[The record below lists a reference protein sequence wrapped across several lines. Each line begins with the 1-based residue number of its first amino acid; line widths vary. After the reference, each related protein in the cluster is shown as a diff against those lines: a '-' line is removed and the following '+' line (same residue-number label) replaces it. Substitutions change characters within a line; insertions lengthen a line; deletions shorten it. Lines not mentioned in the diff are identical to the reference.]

1 MGESNDKC
9 VEQGSYGRTV
19 KYLGIFGGAQ
29 GVSMLLNLVRNK
41 VASVLLGVS
50 GQSVIA
56 IFNRTIQMFS
66 DCTGL
71 SLSFSAIRTMAYA
84 YENCDASTVQR
95 CVKVVRSV
103 AFLTGIVGML
113 LMLCVTPFISEW
125 IFGDNHTYYL
135 PRFLMLAPVVF
146 FMAVSNGELAI
157 LRGIKQL
164 NKVAVYTFASA
175 LISLLVAVPLYCV
188 MGVGGIFPTILLTAF
203 LQMATLL
210 YFSCPLY
217 RYCVA
222 PFSFKIL
229 REGWDMV
236 KLGAGYIY
244 ASILA
249 SCAMWFICAML
260 SDIGDG
266 ETAGLFTAGLAM
278 VTLLPGVL
286 FAALDSEYY
295 PRLSGIA
302 ASVHRRNSMI
312 NEQVEVQL
320 LIQSPVLMAFMVA
333 MPVLIPLLYK
343 SDFSPAVIMAQVA
356 MLGMFMRTMT
366 FPISFLP
373 LALSDSLLFLALE
386 SVYNV
391 MLVLLVLFGYSTA
404 GMLGVGVGIALT
416 HFVDFIV
423 VYVTARVKYG
433 FTLSPRVVCYFLLQL
448 PLMLVSLGVSIVG
461 PSPFIYWIASG
472 VSVFLSAAVSMYML
486 QKYSRF
492 FDTIVDKIKRKI
504 MRRR

>member
-1 MGESNDKC
+1 MGELNDNS
-9 VEQGSYGRTV
+9 VEQGSYSRTV

-50 GQSVIA
+50 GLSVIA

-71 SLSFSAIRTMAYA
+71 SLSFSAIRTMADT
-84 YENCDASTVQR
+84 YENADTDDVLR

-103 AFLTGIVGML
+103 AFLTGVVGML

-125 IFGDNHTYYL
+125 IFGENHAYYL

-146 FMAVSNGELAI
+146 FMAISNGELAI
-157 LRGIKQL
+157 LRGVKQL
-164 NKVAVYTFASA
+164 NKVAVYTFATA
-175 LISLLVAVPLYCV
+175 LISLLVAVPLYYI

-203 LQMATLL
+203 LQMCVLL
-210 YFSCPLY
+210 YFSCPSY
-217 RYCVA
+217 RYSVS
-222 PFSFKIL
+222 PFSLALL
-229 REGWDMV
+229 REGWDMI

-249 SCAMWFICAML
+249 SCAMWLICAML

-278 VTLLPGVL
+278 VTMLPGIL

-295 PRLSGIA
+295 PRLSGMA
-302 ASVHRRNSMI
+302 KRVSVRNGMV

-320 LIQSPVLMAFMVA
+320 LIQSPVLIAFMVA
-333 MPVLIPLLYK
+333 MPLLIPLLYD
-343 SDFSPAVIMAQVA
+343 SDFMPAVVMAQVA

-366 FPISFLP
+366 YPISFLP
-373 LALSDSLLFLALE
+373 LASSDSLLFLGLE

-391 MLVLLVLFGYSTA
+391 MLVLFVLAGYSSYS
-404 GMLGVGVGIALT
+404 MLGIGMGVALT
-416 HFVDFIV
+416 HIVDFVIV
-423 VYVTARVKYG
+423 YTVARFKYG
-433 FTLSPRVVCYFLLQL
+433 FSLSRRVVLYFIMQL
-448 PLMLVSLGVSIVG
+448 PLMLAALSLSFVQLGGLFYWIGNGACVLLSSLVSI
-461 PSPFIYWIASG
+461 Y
-472 VSVFLSAAVSMYML
+472 FLH
-486 QKYSRF
+486 KYSGF
-492 FDTIVDKIKRKI
+492 LGKIVNKFRRKKGIK
-504 MRRR
+504 

>member
-1 MGESNDKC
+1 MGESSDKN
-9 VEQGSYGRTV
+9 VQQGSYARTV

-41 VASVLLGVS
+41 VTSVLLGVS
-50 GQSVIA
+50 GLSLIA

-71 SLSFSAIRTMAYA
+71 SLSFSAIRTVADA
-84 YENCDASTVQR
+84 YENCDAQRVER
-95 CVKVVRSV
+95 CVRVVRSV
-103 AFLTGIVGML
+103 AFLTGVVGML

-125 IFGDNHTYYL
+125 IFGDNHAYYL

-164 NKVAVYTFASA
+164 NKVAVYTFATA
-175 LISLLVAVPLYCV
+175 LISLVVAVPLYYI
-188 MGVGGIFPTILLTAF
+188 MGVGGIFPTILLAAF
-203 LQMATLL
+203 LQMGVLL

-217 RYCVA
+217 RYRVS
-222 PFSFKIL
+222 PFSPSLL
-229 REGWDMV
+229 REGRDMV

-249 SCAMWFICAML
+249 SCAMWLICAML

-278 VTLLPGVL
+278 VTMLPGVL
-286 FAALDSEYY
+286 FAALDSDYY
-295 PRLSGIA
+295 PRLSGVA
-302 ASVHRRNSMI
+302 GRVSVRNSMI

-320 LIQSPVLMAFMVA
+320 LIQSPALMAFMVA

-343 SDFSPAVIMAQVA
+343 SAFSPAVVMAQVA

-373 LALSDSLLFLALE
+373 LAQSDSLLFLGLE

-391 MLVLLVLFGYSTA
+391 LLVALVLLGYDAA

-416 HFVDFIV
+416 HLVDFII
-423 VYVTARVKYG
+423 VYAAARLKYG
-433 FTLSPRVVCYFLLQL
+433 FTLSRRVVCYFVLQS
-448 PLMLVSLGVSIVG
+448 PLMIAALAVSLVQPSTLVYWLVSGVCCL
-461 PSPFIYWIASG
+461 
-472 VSVFLSAAVSMYML
+472 LSAVISMYML
-486 QKYSRF
+486 QKYSNF
-492 FDTIVDKIKRKI
+492 FDTIVRKIKGKIGRRK
-504 MRRR
+504 

>member
-1 MGESNDKC
+1 MGESNDNS

-29 GVSMLLNLVRNK
+29 GVSMLLNLLRNK

-50 GQSVIA
+50 GLSVIA

-71 SLSFSAIRTMAYA
+71 SLAFSAIRTMADA
-84 YENCDASTVQR
+84 YENADAHVVER

-103 AFLTGIVGML
+103 AFLTGLVGML
-113 LMLCVTPFISEW
+113 LMLSVTPFISEW
-125 IFGDNHTYYL
+125 IFGENHTYYL

-146 FMAVSNGELAI
+146 LMAISNGELAI

-164 NKVAVYTFASA
+164 NKVAVYTFATA
-175 LISLLVAVPLYCV
+175 LISLLVAVPLYYA
-188 MGVGGIFPTILLTAF
+188 MGVGGIFPAILITAF
-203 LQMATLL
+203 LQMVVLL
-210 YFSCPLY
+210 HFSCPLY
-217 RYCVA
+217 RYSVS
-222 PFSFKIL
+222 PFSAKLL

-278 VTLLPGVL
+278 VTMLPGIL

-295 PRLSGIA
+295 PRLSGVAKRI
-302 ASVHRRNSMI
+302 SVRNGMV

-333 MPVLIPLLYK
+333 MPLLIPLLYD
-343 SDFSPAVIMAQVA
+343 SEFMSAVV
-356 MLGMFMRTMT
+356 MRTMT
-366 FPISFLP
+366 YPISFLP
-373 LALSDSLLFLALE
+373 LASSDSLLFLGLE

-391 MLVLLVLFGYSTA
+391 MLVLFVLAGYSSS
-404 GMLGVGVGIALT
+404 GMLGVGAGVALT
-416 HFVDFIV
+416 HIVDFAIV
-423 VYVTARVKYG
+423 YAVAHFKYG
-433 FTLSPRVVCYFLLQL
+433 FSLSRRVVLYFIIQL
-448 PLMLVSLGVSIVG
+448 PLMLAALSFSFMQPCGLFYWLGNGACVLLSSLVSLY
-461 PSPFIYWIASG
+461 FLHKYSG
-472 VSVFLSAAVSMYML
+472 FLSKIVN
-486 QKYSRF
+486 RF
-492 FDTIVDKIKRKI
+492 IRKRG
-504 MRRR
+504 